1 MKVTTLVLIGLS
13 CMDMGIYLISPLP
26 SAFMAWCLFN
36 KRNYFYIR
44 KVGHVVVSWI
54 RLDQD
59 KGLQQATVT
68 MIHLD
73 SRKVVI
79 S

>member
-1 MKVTTLVLIGLS
+1 
-13 CMDMGIYLISPLP
+13 
-26 SAFMAWCLFN
+26 MAWCLFN
-36 KRNYFYIR
+36 KRNYFYIS

-59 KGLQQATVT
+59 RGLQQAAVT

-73 SRKVVI
+73 SRNVVI